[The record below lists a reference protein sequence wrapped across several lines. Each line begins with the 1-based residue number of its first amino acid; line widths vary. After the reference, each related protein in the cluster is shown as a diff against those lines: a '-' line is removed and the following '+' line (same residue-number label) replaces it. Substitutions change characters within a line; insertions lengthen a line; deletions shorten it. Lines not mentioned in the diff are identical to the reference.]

1 MTKAKERRVRTW
13 LFGIASIFFFNP
25 NVMLFDVL
33 PDFIGWGL
41 LLLTFSPAADI
52 LPHMDVACTNFKRL
66 FWIGVARIPAF
77 ILMIDVY
84 YSFQTERS
92 IVPLLILCFGTL
104 ELIFTFTAV
113 KELFEGIGYAA
124 SRAESDGIFYLCL
137 SPKRINTLTQ
147 KAEKLKEKA
156 KTAQSKGQ
164 SKKAKNLNRA
174 ADKAAYKAQ
183 RRIPL
188 SALVR
193 CACTL
198 AIIKFLCEF
207 LPELTQLTTFDS
219 LGYVTPL
226 SVNILNYRKYF
237 VVLAALIAL
246 IYGIFYLVRF
256 IGYSRVLSSS
266 KALNT
271 YLEKS
276 LGKLREASPNLAI
289 RRRVQLSALLFCVGF
304 ALMTDF
310 YSDSLNV
317 IPDTPGYI
325 ILFAAA
331 LTLLPLIKN
340 KAGVVISG
348 IVTTV
353 LSALSWADTVS
364 FTANHDYSAVAVRE
378 SAQSAFSRL
387 FLLSAIEQLSA
398 LVFVFFICL
407 ALKELAKNY
416 CTYKGDSI
424 NDYSKD
430 STPVAKVFARKLNIS
445 FALAVAS
452 SLTSLALLLSRTDAI
467 RITNR
472 LSDIIYIPRLSWMW
486 MVQLG
491 ITLVWVIYTAST
503 IFSLKNECDIANSD

>member
-13 LFGIASIFFFNP
+13 LFGIAAIFFFNP
-25 NVMLFDVL
+25 NIMLFDIL

-41 LLLTFSPAADI
+41 LLLAFSPAADI

-66 FWIGVARIPAF
+66 FWIGLARIPAF
-77 ILMIDVY
+77 VLMIDVY

-92 IVPLLILCFGTL
+92 IVPLLILCFGAL

-124 SRAESDGIFYLCL
+124 SRAESDGIFYLCP
-137 SPKRINTLTQ
+137 SASRTEALTR

-156 KTAQSKGQ
+156 RSAQSEGK
-164 SKKAKNLNRA
+164 SKKAIRLGRA
-174 ADKAAYKAQ
+174 ADKATLKAQ

-219 LGYVTPL
+219 LGYITPL
-226 SVNILNYRKYF
+226 SVNILSYRKYF
-237 VVLAALIAL
+237 VILAAFIAL

-256 IGYSRVLSSS
+256 IRYSRVLSSS
-266 KALNT
+266 NELKD
-271 YLEKS
+271 YFEKS
-276 LGKLREASPNLAI
+276 LSKLSENSPSLAI
-289 RRRVQLSALLFCVGF
+289 RRRVRLSALLFCVGF

-317 IPDTPGYI
+317 IPDTLGYV
-325 ILFAAA
+325 ILFASA
-331 LTLLPLIKN
+331 LTLLPMIKN
-340 KAGVVISG
+340 KLGILLSG
-348 IVTTV
+348 IAATV
-353 LSALSWADTVS
+353 LSALCWADTVS
-364 FTANHDYSAVAVRE
+364 FTANHDYASVGMRE

-387 FLLSAIEQLSA
+387 FLLSALEQLAA

-407 ALKELAKNY
+407 ALKELAKSY
-416 CTYKGDSI
+416 CTYKGDSFNGYS
-424 NDYSKD
+424 NDSI
-430 STPVAKVFARKLNIS
+430 PVAKVFARKLNIS

-472 LSDIIYIPRLSWMW
+472 LSDIIYVPRLSWLW

-491 ITLVWVIYTAST
+491 ITLVWVVYTAST
-503 IFSLKNECDIANSD
+503 ILSLKSECDIANSD

>member
-1 MTKAKERRVRTW
+1 MTRVKERRVRTW
-13 LFGIASIFFFNP
+13 LFGVAAIFFFNP
-25 NVMLFDVL
+25 NVMLFDIL

-41 LLLTFSPAADI
+41 LLLAFSPAADI

-66 FWIGVARIPAF
+66 FWISAARIPAF

-92 IVPLLILCFGTL
+92 IVPLLTLCFGVL
-104 ELIFTFTAV
+104 EMIFTFTAV

-124 SRAESDGIFYLCL
+124 SRAESDSIFYLCL
-137 SPKRINTLTQ
+137 SEKKITALTR
-147 KAEKLKEKA
+147 KAEKLREKA
-156 KTAQSKGQ
+156 KAAQNKGQ
-164 SKKAKNLNRA
+164 GKRAESLARA
-174 ADKAAYKAQ
+174 ADKAIYKAK

-226 SVNILNYRKYF
+226 SVSILRYRKYF
-237 VVLAALIAL
+237 VVLAALITL
-246 IYGIFYLVRF
+246 FYGIFYLVRF
-256 IGYSRVLSSS
+256 IRYSRVLSSS
-266 KALNT
+266 NELKD
-271 YLEKS
+271 YFEKS
-276 LGKLREASPNLAI
+276 LSKLSENSPSLAI
-289 RRRVQLSALLFCVGF
+289 RRRVRLSVLLFCVGF

-310 YSDSLNV
+310 FSDSLNV
-317 IPDTPGYI
+317 IPDTLGYV
-325 ILFAAA
+325 ILFVAS

-340 KAGVVISG
+340 KLGIVLSG
-348 IVTTV
+348 IAATV
-353 LSALSWADTVS
+353 LSSLCWADTVS

-387 FLLSAIEQLSA
+387 FLLSALEQLCA
-398 LVFVFFICL
+398 LIFIFFICL
-407 ALKELAKNY
+407 ALKELAKSY
-416 CTYKGDSI
+416 CTYKGDSFNGYS
-424 NDYSKD
+424 NDSI
-430 STPVAKVFARKLNIS
+430 PVAKIFSRKLNIS

-452 SLTSLALLLSRTDAI
+452 SLTSLILLLSRTDAI
-467 RITNR
+467 KITNR
-472 LSDIIYIPRLSWMW
+472 LADIIYVPRLSWFW

-491 ITLVWVIYTAST
+491 VTLIWVVYTAST
-503 IFSLKNECDIANSD
+503 ILSLKNECDIANPD